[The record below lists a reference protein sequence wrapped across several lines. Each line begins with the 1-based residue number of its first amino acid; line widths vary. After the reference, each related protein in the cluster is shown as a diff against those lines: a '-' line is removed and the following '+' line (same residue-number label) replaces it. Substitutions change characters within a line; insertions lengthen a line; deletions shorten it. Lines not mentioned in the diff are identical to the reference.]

1 MVRKQ
6 YPQKCWCGVTLDT
19 RMEMLDH
26 DCNNWEYLLK
36 EEASEK
42 I

>member
-1 MVRKQ
+1 MPKK
-6 YPQKCWCGVTLDT
+6 YPQKCWCGVTIDT
-19 RMEMLDH
+19 KIEWFDH

-36 EEASEK
+36 EEANEK